1 MSISNGL
8 FPKITQFLAD
18 RKQKDKIFSSIAM
31 PLFTAEII
39 YVIKIPAASNLNVS
53 ELQCG

>member
-31 PLFTAEII
+31 PLLTAEINH
-39 YVIKIPAASNLNVS
+39 VITISAASNLNIL